1 MGAPFL
7 EIRNCSINFGGVKA
21 LQNVDFSIEAGQAY
35 CLMGENGSGKSTLIK
50 IISGVYTATSG
61 EMILDGKH
69 YTNITPKQAIE
80 AGVQVIYQDFSVFP
94 NLTVAENIAI
104 SGIMSG
110 KKKTVDRKKM
120 REVAAE
126 ALARIN
132 VDLPLD
138 KRVEELPVAGKQL
151 VAIARGIAQDAKLI
165 IMDEPTTALT
175 HKEILAL
182 YEIIDTLKKKGI
194 ALIFVSHK
202 LGEVMQISER
212 IAILRN
218 GQKVLD
224 DSIENFDVNSVAYYM
239 TGREVPDV
247 PYELVE
253 VPEGTAPILELEGL
267 TMKDKFEDITL
278 SLYPKEVLGITGQLG
293 CGRTE
298 LAQALFGIGEY
309 TGTVKLN
316 GEVVEIKTVQD
327 ALRLKIGY
335 VPEDRLSEGLF
346 LTRSLSD
353 NLAAASID
361 DLADGIRL
369 NYKKVEDTGRQW
381 VEDLKIVIGDILDP
395 ASSLSGG
402 NQQRI
407 VLAKWLATNPRLLIL
422 NCPTVGVDV
431 GSKSQIHEIV
441 KDLARKGIGV
451 IVISDDIGE
460 VMSLCS
466 RVLVMK
472 KGRIVRQT
480 NRTEMTVS
488 QLEDYLTKEE

>member
-182 YEIIDTLKKKGI
+182 YEIIDNLKKKGI

-202 LGEVMQISER
+202 LEEVMQISER

-369 NYKKVEDTGRQW
+369 DYKKVEDTGRQW

-407 VLAKWLATNPRLLIL
+407 VLAKWLATNPRLLSL

>member
-182 YEIIDTLKKKGI
+182 YEIIDNLKKKGI

-202 LGEVMQISER
+202 LEEVMQISER

-224 DSIENFDVNSVAYYM
+224 DSIENFDKDSVAYYM

-369 NYKKVEDTGRQW
+369 DYKKVEDTGRQW

>member
-1 MGAPFL
+1 MGTPFL

-69 YTNITPKQAIE
+69 YTKITPMQAIE

-94 NLTVAENIAI
+94 NLSVAENIALSGII
-104 SGIMSG
+104 SGG
-110 KKKTVDRKKM
+110 KQLVDRKEM
-120 REVAAE
+120 RRVAAD

-138 KRVEELPVAGKQL
+138 KPVEELPVAGKQL

-182 YEIIDTLKKKGI
+182 YEIIDNLKKKGI

-202 LGEVMQISER
+202 LEEVMQISER

-224 DSIENFDVNSVAYYM
+224 DSIENFDANSVAYYM

-253 VPEGTAPILELEGL
+253 VAPGTAPILELEGL
-267 TMKDKFEDITL
+267 SMKGKFEDISL
-278 SLYPKEVLGITGQLG
+278 SLYPNEILGITGQLG

-309 TGTVKLN
+309 TGTVKLK
-316 GEVVEIKTVQD
+316 GEAVEIKSVQD
-327 ALRLKIGY
+327 ALKLKIGY
-335 VPEDRLSEGLF
+335 VPEDRLREGLF

-361 DLADGIRL
+361 DMADGIRL
-369 NYKKVEDTGRQW
+369 SYKKLDESGRRW
-381 VEDLKIVIGDILDP
+381 IDDLKIAAGDIHDP

-407 VLAKWLATNPRLLIL
+407 VLAKWLATNPQLLIL

-472 KGRIVRQT
+472 KGRIVRET
-480 NRTEMTVS
+480 DRTRMTVP
-488 QLEDYLTKEE
+488 QLEEYLTKEE

>member
-1 MGAPFL
+1 MGTPFL

-61 EMILDGKH
+61 EIILDGKH

-94 NLTVAENIAI
+94 NLTVAENIALSGVI
-104 SGIMSG
+104 SEG
-110 KKKTVDRKKM
+110 KKIVNRKEM
-120 REVAAE
+120 RKVAAE

-182 YEIIDTLKKKGI
+182 YEIIENLKKKGI

-202 LGEVMQISER
+202 LEEVMQISER

-267 TMKDKFEDITL
+267 TMKDKFEDISLT
-278 SLYPKEVLGITGQLG
+278 LYPKEILGITGQLG

-309 TGTVKLN
+309 TGTVKLK
-316 GEVVEIKTVQD
+316 GETVQIKNVQD

-369 NYKKVEDTGRQW
+369 DYKKLADSGCKW
-381 VEDLKIVIGDILDP
+381 VDDLKIVIGDIQDP

-407 VLAKWLATNPRLLIL
+407 VLAKWLATNPQLLIL

-472 KGRIVRQT
+472 KGRIVSET
-480 NRTEMTVS
+480 DRTKMTVP
-488 QLEDYLTKEE
+488 QLEEYLTKEE